1 MSATLQRCV
10 ICETRF
16 AFVNTGKSA
25 QKCPKTVIKAVIYSL
40 CSKRSGRKLS
50 YRRGM
55 QLPVSGA
62 ENGMSRFSIRS
73 TVNTTFKRNRRSP
86 VPSIALISSRFLTS
100 ATVAYG
106 MNATL
111 AAEARR
117 GRARPVEEVEAVEV
131 EEVEALFA
139 EVLTDNAPAKPSRYA
154 RRPRIGCTRPFM
166 RGNAGFTSVFAD
178 DGLPGQRP
186 PASRSEGAHPPLR
199 QSECKKFSVNV
210 SAPRGVPRQS
220 ILPMN

>member
-1 MSATLQRCV
+1 MLKSDHDMS
-10 ICETRF
+10 
-16 AFVNTGKSA
+16 
-25 QKCPKTVIKAVIYSL
+25 
-40 CSKRSGRKLS
+40 
-50 YRRGM
+50 
-55 QLPVSGA
+55 
-62 ENGMSRFSIRS
+62 
-73 TVNTTFKRNRRSP
+73 
-86 VPSIALISSRFLTS
+86 VPPIALLLFSFLAS

-106 MNATL
+106 KNATL
-111 AAEARR
+111 AEARR

-139 EVLTDNAPAKPSRYA
+139 EVLTNNAPAKPSRYA
-154 RRPRIGCTRPFM
+154 RRPRIGCTRAFM